1 MKFVKKNL
9 SKTNNTFLKDLLN
22 KQQFVK
28 VKLYK
33 IKTQHLICFGSINN
47 VKATF
52 LIDTGASNS
61 CISLENIDVYDL
73 KTEGEKFEA
82 SGASDKKMEA
92 ILSKECKFKL
102 GRFSMK
108 KQKFVLLDL
117 NHINSLLESQN
128 VKKINGIIGAEFL
141 KATKAIIDYN
151 NLDLFLKI

>member
-1 MKFVKKNL
+1 M
-9 SKTNNTFLKDLLN
+9 SKTNNIFLKDLLN

-61 CISLENIDVYDL
+61 CISVENIDVYDL

-92 ILSKECKFKL
+92 ILSKECGFKL

-141 KATKAIIDYN
+141 KATKAIIDYD

>member
-1 MKFVKKNL
+1 M
-9 SKTNNTFLKDLLN
+9 SKTNNNFLKDLLN

-92 ILSKECKFKL
+92 ILSKECRFKL

-108 KQKFVLLDL
+108 KQKFILLDL

-141 KATKAIIDYN
+141 KAAKAIIDYD
-151 NLDLFLKI
+151 NLNLFLKI

>member
-1 MKFVKKNL
+1 L

-22 KQQFVK
+22 NQQFVK

-61 CISLENIDVYDL
+61 CISIENIDVYDL

-141 KATKAIIDYN
+141 KATKAIIDYD
-151 NLDLFLKI
+151 NLNLFLKI

>member
-1 MKFVKKNL
+1 M
-9 SKTNNTFLKDLLN
+9 SKTNNNFLKDLLN

-47 VKATF
+47 IKATF

-92 ILSKECKFKL
+92 ILSKECEFKL

-117 NHINSLLESQN
+117 NHINSLLEYQN
-128 VKKINGIIGAEFL
+128 VKKINGMIGAEFL
-141 KATKAIIDYN
+141 KATKAIIDYD

>member
-1 MKFVKKNL
+1 L

>member
-1 MKFVKKNL
+1 M

-92 ILSKECKFKL
+92 ILSKECGFKL

-141 KATKAIIDYN
+141 KATKAIIDYD

>member
-1 MKFVKKNL
+1 M
-9 SKTNNTFLKDLLN
+9 SKTNNNFLKDLLN

-73 KTEGEKFEA
+73 ETEGEKFEA

-92 ILSKECKFKL
+92 ILSKECRFKL

-141 KATKAIIDYN
+141 KATKAIIDYD
-151 NLDLFLKI
+151 NLNLFLKI

>member
-1 MKFVKKNL
+1 M

-22 KQQFVK
+22 NQQFVK

-141 KATKAIIDYN
+141 KATKAIIDYD

>member
-1 MKFVKKNL
+1 M

-92 ILSKECKFKL
+92 ILSKECRFKL

>member
-1 MKFVKKNL
+1 M
-9 SKTNNTFLKDLLN
+9 SKTNNNFLKDLLN

-61 CISLENIDVYDL
+61 CISLKNIDVYDL

-92 ILSKECKFKL
+92 ILSRECRFKL

-141 KATKAIIDYN
+141 KATKAIIDYD

>member
-1 MKFVKKNL
+1 M

-22 KQQFVK
+22 NQQFVK

-73 KTEGEKFEA
+73 ETEGEKFEA

-141 KATKAIIDYN
+141 KATKAIIDYD

>member
-1 MKFVKKNL
+1 M
-9 SKTNNTFLKDLLN
+9 SKTNNIFLKDLLN

-141 KATKAIIDYN
+141 KATKAIIDYD

>member
-1 MKFVKKNL
+1 M

-22 KQQFVK
+22 NQQFVK

-61 CISLENIDVYDL
+61 CISLKNIDVYDL

-141 KATKAIIDYN
+141 KATKAIIDYD

>member
-1 MKFVKKNL
+1 M
-9 SKTNNTFLKDLLN
+9 SKTNNNFLKDLLN

-73 KTEGEKFEA
+73 ETEGEKFEA

-92 ILSKECKFKL
+92 ILSKKCRFKL
-102 GRFSMK
+102 GRFLMK

-141 KATKAIIDYN
+141 KATKAIIDYD

>member
-1 MKFVKKNL
+1 M
-9 SKTNNTFLKDLLN
+9 SKTNNNFLKDLLN

-61 CISLENIDVYDL
+61 CISIENIDVYDL

-92 ILSKECKFKL
+92 ILSRECRFKL

-141 KATKAIIDYN
+141 KATKAIIDYD

>member
-1 MKFVKKNL
+1 M
-9 SKTNNTFLKDLLN
+9 SKTNNFFLKDLLN

-61 CISLENIDVYDL
+61 CISLKNIDVYDL

-102 GRFSMK
+102 GKFSMK

-141 KATKAIIDYN
+141 KATKAIIDYD

>member
-1 MKFVKKNL
+1 M

-22 KQQFVK
+22 NQQFVK

-61 CISLENIDVYDL
+61 CISVENIDVYDL

-92 ILSKECKFKL
+92 ILSRECRFKL

-141 KATKAIIDYN
+141 KATKAIIDYD

>member
-1 MKFVKKNL
+1 M

-22 KQQFVK
+22 NQQFVK

-61 CISLENIDVYDL
+61 CISIENIDVYDL

-141 KATKAIIDYN
+141 KATKAIIDYD
-151 NLDLFLKI
+151 NLNLFLKI

>member
-1 MKFVKKNL
+1 M
-9 SKTNNTFLKDLLN
+9 SKTNNNFLKDLLN

-92 ILSKECKFKL
+92 ILSKECRFKL

-108 KQKFVLLDL
+108 KQKFILLDL

-141 KATKAIIDYN
+141 KATKAIIDYD

>member
-1 MKFVKKNL
+1 L

-22 KQQFVK
+22 NQQFVK

-47 VKATF
+47 IKATF

-92 ILSKECKFKL
+92 ILSKKCRFKL

-141 KATKAIIDYN
+141 KATKAIIDYD
-151 NLDLFLKI
+151 NLNLFLKI

>member
-1 MKFVKKNL
+1 M
-9 SKTNNTFLKDLLN
+9 SKTNNFFLKDLLN

-61 CISLENIDVYDL
+61 CISIENIDVYDL

-108 KQKFVLLDL
+108 KRKFVLLDL

-141 KATKAIIDYN
+141 KATKAIIDYD
-151 NLDLFLKI
+151 NLDIFLKI

>member
-1 MKFVKKNL
+1 M

-61 CISLENIDVYDL
+61 CISIENIDVYDL

-92 ILSKECKFKL
+92 ILSRECRFKL

-141 KATKAIIDYN
+141 KATKAIIDYD

>member
-1 MKFVKKNL
+1 M

-22 KQQFVK
+22 NQQFVK

-61 CISLENIDVYDL
+61 CISIENIDVYDL

-92 ILSKECKFKL
+92 ILSRECRFKL

-141 KATKAIIDYN
+141 KATKAIIDYD

>member
-1 MKFVKKNL
+1 L
-9 SKTNNTFLKDLLN
+9 SKTNNNFLKDLLN

-141 KATKAIIDYN
+141 KATKAIIDYD

>member
-1 MKFVKKNL
+1 M

-92 ILSKECKFKL
+92 ILSNECGFKL

-141 KATKAIIDYN
+141 KATKAIIDYD

>member
-1 MKFVKKNL
+1 M

-22 KQQFVK
+22 NQQFVK

-61 CISLENIDVYDL
+61 CISIENIDVYDL

-141 KATKAIIDYN
+141 KATKAIIDYD

>member
-1 MKFVKKNL
+1 M

-22 KQQFVK
+22 NQQFVK

-61 CISLENIDVYDL
+61 CISIENIDVYDL

-92 ILSKECKFKL
+92 ILSKECGFKL

-141 KATKAIIDYN
+141 KATKAIIDYD

>member
-1 MKFVKKNL
+1 M
-9 SKTNNTFLKDLLN
+9 SKTNNNFLKDLLN

-61 CISLENIDVYDL
+61 CISLKNIDVYDL
-73 KTEGEKFEA
+73 KTKGEKFEA

-141 KATKAIIDYN
+141 KATKAIIDYD

>member
-1 MKFVKKNL
+1 L
-9 SKTNNTFLKDLLN
+9 SKTNNIFLKDLLN

-108 KQKFVLLDL
+108 KRKFVLLDL

-141 KATKAIIDYN
+141 KATKAIIDYD

>member
-1 MKFVKKNL
+1 L
-9 SKTNNTFLKDLLN
+9 SKTNNNFLKDLLN

-92 ILSKECKFKL
+92 ILSKECGFKL

-141 KATKAIIDYN
+141 KATKAIIDYD

>member
-1 MKFVKKNL
+1 M
-9 SKTNNTFLKDLLN
+9 SKTNNNFLKDLLN

-82 SGASDKKMEA
+82 SGASDKKMGA

-141 KATKAIIDYN
+141 KATKAIIDYD

>member
-1 MKFVKKNL
+1 M
-9 SKTNNTFLKDLLN
+9 SKTNNIFLKDLLN

-92 ILSKECKFKL
+92 ILSKECGFKL

-141 KATKAIIDYN
+141 KATKAIIDYD

>member
-1 MKFVKKNL
+1 M
-9 SKTNNTFLKDLLN
+9 SKTNNIFLKDLLN

-141 KATKAIIDYN
+141 KATKAIIDYD
-151 NLDLFLKI
+151 NLDLFLKL

>member
-1 MKFVKKNL
+1 M
-9 SKTNNTFLKDLLN
+9 SKTNNIFLKDLLN

-61 CISLENIDVYDL
+61 CISIENIDVYDL

-141 KATKAIIDYN
+141 KATKAIIDYD

>member
-1 MKFVKKNL
+1 M
-9 SKTNNTFLKDLLN
+9 SKTNNFFLKDLLN

-47 VKATF
+47 IKATF

-61 CISLENIDVYDL
+61 CISIENIDVYDL

-108 KQKFVLLDL
+108 KRKFVLLDL

-141 KATKAIIDYN
+141 KATKAIIDYD
-151 NLDLFLKI
+151 NLDIFLKI

>member
-1 MKFVKKNL
+1 M

-22 KQQFVK
+22 NQQFVK

-47 VKATF
+47 IKATF

-92 ILSKECKFKL
+92 ILSKECGFKL

-141 KATKAIIDYN
+141 KATKAIIDYD

>member
-1 MKFVKKNL
+1 M

-22 KQQFVK
+22 NQQFVK

-61 CISLENIDVYDL
+61 CISIENIDVYDL

-141 KATKAIIDYN
+141 KAAKAIIDYD
-151 NLDLFLKI
+151 NLNLFLKI